1 MPASNTQLNKLKIKN
16 LDNNVEFD
24 VLFNPTEYTI
34 EDSSKWQ
41 EQQSG
46 NRNTPEL
53 QYTGGDRRR
62 LSMELFF
69 DTYEKNEDV
78 RVHTGKLAKL
88 FAVTTDGKNNGKR
101 PPTVLLMWGKE
112 SKETGFPFK
121 CVLESLKQ
129 TFTLF
134 NGDGTPVR
142 AKCSVAFKEY
152 ELPAEEEKREPRR
165 RSYPV
170 TTYTVREGDT
180 LSSIAASV
188 WNDPSKWRVI
198 ADANDLDNPRMVR
211 PGQSL
216 IIPAIES

>member
-1 MPASNTQLNKLKIKN
+1 MPPNNTQLNKLKITN
-16 LDNNVEFD
+16 LDNKDGFE

-41 EQQSG
+41 DQQG
-46 NRNTPEL
+46 KGRRPEL

-69 DTYEKNEDV
+69 DTYEKQEDV
-78 RVHTGKLAKL
+78 RVHTSKLAAL
-88 FAVTTDGKNNGKR
+88 LAVTTDDKNNGKR
-101 PPTVLLMWGKE
+101 PPTLQLSWGPELKE
-112 SKETGFPFK
+112 AGFPFK

-129 TFTLF
+129 QFTLF
-134 NGDGTPVR
+134 TGTGMPVR
-142 AKCSVAFKEY
+142 AKCSVSFKEY
-152 ELPAEEEKREPRR
+152 ELPADELQREPRR
-165 RSYPV
+165 NSFPV

-180 LSSIAASV
+180 LSSIAAAV
-188 WNDPSKWRVI
+188 WKDPLKWRVI

-216 IIPAIES
+216 IIPALES